1 MRKWLPA
8 SKSYC
13 FCWPLLLL
21 VLSNLAVY
29 TAQAQANRADTAS
42 FTLTGAKLENLGGA
56 VVGQPHQLVLLNVT
70 QPGRGRTLVQQYWR
84 DEHLRSRR
92 LASFTLPG
100 KLDLA
105 LAQGA
110 AHHLLLQLISR
121 DTLVMV
127 SVDTLGRLVAQVR
140 QPLAMRRGLFEASDL
155 SLPEADVFVTAE
167 QQKDSHCRLVCR
179 SPDLTVRWEK
189 TFGPTPNATLTASA
203 ADATHLWLVL
213 MTDYQSRHPISTAV
227 CLDLATGQELG
238 RVALTNEQ
246 ARRVPSAVEMGPAH
260 SLLVAGHAFEGGA
273 AVLRRSGDL
282 FFQRLSPTGQVLAD
296 HLTDFEREPTLHG
309 AEAERVQW
317 QMIWPATQGQIQL
330 LGETYSSTSA
340 GGGILAG
347 SLTMGIAGQTVL
359 RPKDVVSVRLNASGE
374 VAQLRIVPLPFDK
387 GSFSWPY
394 YAQGRVIANMAMAAG
409 TFRTRGLAADSML
422 VVLHSP
428 QQTQVLDLRSGQLQA
443 VRPAPDKGVSDV
455 LYTGNDFI
463 IIGEARP
470 NKRTLRLLRVPLP
483 TSK

>member
-1 MRKWLPA
+1 MSKQLPE
-8 SKSYC
+8 SCLPKYC
-13 FCWPLLLL
+13 LLLA
-21 VLSNLAVY
+21 SMLANGLLA
-29 TAQAQANRADTAS
+29 TTARAQASRADTAS
-42 FTLTGAKLENLGGA
+42 FTLTSAKLENMGGA
-56 VVGQPHQLVLLNVT
+56 LVGHPNQLVLLNVT

-84 DEHLRSRR
+84 DEHLRARR

-110 AHHLLLQLISR
+110 AHHLLLQLLSR
-121 DTLVMV
+121 DTLVLA
-127 SVDTLGRLVAQVR
+127 SIDTLGQLVAQVR
-140 QPLAMRRGLFEASDL
+140 QPLAMRRGQFEASDL

-167 QQKDSHCRLVCR
+167 QQKDSRCHLVCR
-179 SPDLTVRWEK
+179 SPDLSVRWEK

-213 MTDYQSRHPISTAV
+213 MTDYQSRHPLSTAV

-238 RVALTNEQ
+238 RVILTNEQ
-246 ARRVPSAVEMGPAH
+246 ARRVPSAVAMGPGH
-260 SLLVAGHAFEGGA
+260 SLLVAGHAFAGEA

-296 HLTDFEREPTLHG
+296 HLTNFEREPTLHG

-317 QMIWPATQGQIQL
+317 QLIWPAAQGQVQL
-330 LGETYSSTSA
+330 IGETYSSTSA
-340 GGGILAG
+340 GGGILAA
-347 SLTMGIAGQTVL
+347 SVTMGIAGQTVL
-359 RPKDVVSVRLNASGE
+359 RPKDVVSVRLGPAGD
-374 VAQLRIVPLPFDK
+374 VAQLRIVPLPRDK

-394 YAQGRVIANMAMAAG
+394 YAQGRVMANMATAAG
-409 TFRTRGLAADSML
+409 TFRTRGLAADSTLL
-422 VVLHSP
+422 VLQSP
-428 QQTQVLDLRSGQLQA
+428 QQTQVLDLHTGQLHP
-443 VRPAPDKGVSDV
+443 VRPAPDKGAADV
-455 LYTGNDFI
+455 MYVGNDFV

-470 NKRTLRLLRVPLP
+470 SKRTLRLLRVPLP